1 MNEMTL
7 FQNDNYKIRATEIN
21 GEPWF
26 VGKDV
31 SDILG
36 YQNGSRDINRH
47 VDDEDKTKSM
57 VFDGNQN
64 KETILINESGLY
76 SLVMSSKLPTAK
88 KFKRW
93 VTGEVLP
100 AIRKHGAYA
109 TTETIDKIIADP
121 EFGIRLLQELKED
134 RIRIAEQKKKIEE
147 MKPKASYYDY
157 VLRSEELIPISKIA
171 KDYGWTGQQLNN
183 FLCKSGIQFKRS
195 GTWLLYKEYA
205 DKGYTHS
212 KTILY
217 DTEIGYN
224 SRMHTYWTQKG
235 RLFIYNLLKGYGYL
249 PLMEST
255 ATA

>member
-1 MNEMTL
+1 MNNITL

-31 SDILG
+31 AEMLG
-36 YQNGSRDINRH
+36 YGNPNDALIRH
-47 VDDEDKTKSM
+47 VDQEDRSDIGIH
-57 VFDGNQN
+57 DGRQMRNQVC
-64 KETILINESGLY
+64 INESGLY

-249 PLMEST
+249 PLMESN